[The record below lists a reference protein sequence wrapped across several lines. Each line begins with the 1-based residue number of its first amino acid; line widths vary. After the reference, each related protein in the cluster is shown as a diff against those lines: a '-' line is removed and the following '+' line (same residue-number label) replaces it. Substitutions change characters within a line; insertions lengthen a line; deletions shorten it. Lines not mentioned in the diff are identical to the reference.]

1 MEEGI
6 LDQVLQGDTPVLL
19 VTEVLISLLEEMRL
33 LYCSLPVRFLINRYC
48 TD

>member
-33 LYCSLPVRFLINRYC
+33 LYCSYLFAS
-48 TD
+48 

>member
-6 LDQVLQGDTPVLL
+6 LGQVLQGDTPLFL
-19 VTEVLISLLEEMRL
+19 VTEVLISLLEEMSL
-33 LYCSLPVRFLINRYC
+33 LYCSLSVHFLINRYC